1 MRTKTQ
7 LLLLTIV
14 GNMIIAGI
22 FLGLSSYRE
31 DKQESANLA
40 ASASLYQQAW
50 DTMASDY
57 FSQGIGTWHPQTGA
71 IEKRGIW
78 NETSGYNFPEELD
91 FDGPF
96 ENPLFNAV
104 NSRDAVAISNVVAEI
119 FAEELD
125 YALVSFIFVLD
136 AAVNYTVPL
145 VSKVMG
151 STPASRALNIT
162 AAIDKPATPA

>member
-50 DTMASDY
+50 DTMANDY

-136 AAVNYTVPL
+136 AAGELLQCTSSFEDYGVDPC
-145 VSKVMG
+145 
-151 STPASRALNIT
+151 
-162 AAIDKPATPA
+162 

>member
-14 GNMIIAGI
+14 GNMVIAGI

-50 DTMASDY
+50 DTMANDY

-78 NETSGYNFPEELD
+78 NETSGYNFPEDLD
-91 FDGPF
+91 FDGPSKIHCSM
-96 ENPLFNAV
+96 PLIAGMQSPSVTLLRRF
-104 NSRDAVAISNVVAEI
+104 SLKS
-119 FAEELD
+119 
-125 YALVSFIFVLD
+125 
-136 AAVNYTVPL
+136 
-145 VSKVMG
+145 
-151 STPASRALNIT
+151 STTL
-162 AAIDKPATPA
+162 